1 MYNNEYT
8 DAKSLLVNE
17 MKKKDILNIFK
28 SFGFAISYDA
38 MLGDLIEMG
47 VEDAFVFASITG
59 SPYLISKYGIGVK
72 GRSEVFIHRSIF
84 QNEYYIYSPGLFTR
98 DIKGCLKEG
107 NSARRLKRE
116 YPQIFS
122 GKKFIYIQDISKDNS
137 SNIER
142 QVYEYLLRNKKSP
155 EDIILMKNFETGS
168 SGEPFLEYLASI
180 LFINQGYVVENQAP
194 WFQQAFKYQDKVIN
208 GGIPDFSA
216 FKSSILSYLNK
227 IAAIENDKG
236 VPLTLLPVIHNF
248 RNIREAPGE
257 LSPAKQMEYKLILGE
272 AKTAASSLP
281 SALKQLRQYKQVNLA
296 NELYTII
303 PDVKN
308 NRDDKIGEIFLENDK
323 IIIGKSGKKL
333 IIDKDHQTKD
343 NEWCDNYIKILLLGN
358 IDFDKIENILKEYRI
373 NSGQKPLENYEAHH
387 LVDFVLN
394 TPNHTFFPVFLRS
407 L

>member
-1 MYNNEYT
+1 ME
-8 DAKSLLVNE
+8 
-17 MKKKDILNIFK
+17 KKDLLNIFK
-28 SFGFAISYDA
+28 SLGFTISYDA
-38 MLGDLIEMG
+38 VLGNLIEM
-47 VEDAFVFASITG
+47 VAEDAFVFTTITG
-59 SPYLISKYGIGVK
+59 YPYLINEYGIGVK
-72 GRSEVFIHRSIF
+72 GRSEVFIHRSVF

-98 DIKGCLKEG
+98 DIKGHLKEG
-107 NSARRLKRE
+107 NSAIRLKRE

-122 GKKFIYIQDISKDNS
+122 EKKFIYIQDISKNDS

-142 QVYEYLLRNKKSP
+142 QVYEYLLRNKKNP

-168 SGEPFLEYLASI
+168 AGEPFLEYLASI

-227 IAAIENDKG
+227 MIATTNNKG
-236 VPLTLLPVIHNF
+236 ISLTLLPVIRNF
-248 RNIREAPGE
+248 RNIREVPGDIS
-257 LSPAKQMEYKLILGE
+257 LAKQMNYKLILGE

-281 SALKQLRQYKQVNLA
+281 FAIKQLHRYKQVNLV

-303 PDVKN
+303 PDVRN
-308 NRDDKIGEIFLENDK
+308 NGVDEIGEIFVKNDK
-323 IIIGKSGKKL
+323 VLINKSEKKL
-333 IIDKDHQTKD
+333 TVDKNHQTID

-387 LVDFVLN
+387 LIDFVLN
-394 TPNHTFFPVFLRS
+394 TPNHAFFSTFFRS